1 MSQILFE
8 LDVPTDWEEFE
19 LPAAL
24 DARLQSLLDK
34 QDRDGKL
41 RGSERREALAL
52 TELAE
57 MLSLMKLRVKRVEGR
72 AGK

>member
-1 MSQILFE
+1 MSHVLVE
-8 LDVPTDWEEFE
+8 LDVPTDWEEFK

-41 RGSERREALAL
+41 TGPERREALAL

-57 MLSLMKLRVKRVEGR
+57 MLSLMKIRVKRAEGR
-72 AGK
+72 S